1 MTIKALIF
9 DLDGTL
15 AETEETHRA
24 AFNATF
30 AAHGLDWHWSRDDYA
45 VLLKTGGGK
54 ERLRAFQAGLPE
66 AARLPEAE
74 LVRLHAEKTE
84 TFGRMIAEGAVG
96 LRPGVEDL
104 ILHAR
109 EADMAIAMATTTSR
123 PNVEVLARTCWGKP
137 ADRVF
142 DVIAS
147 GDEVERKK
155 PDPAIYRLALD
166 RLGLPPRECL
176 AFEDSHIGLQSA
188 RAAGLGV
195 VITPS
200 TYTANEDFTGA
211 AHCAPTL
218 EQRNWPLILK
228 AMLLSY

>member
-1 MTIKALIF
+1 MTIRALIF

-24 AFNATF
+24 AFNASF
-30 AAHGLDWHWSRDDYA
+30 AARGLDWHWSREDYA

-66 AARLPEAE
+66 AARLPEAD

-84 TFGRMIAEGAVG
+84 TYGRMIAEGAVG

-109 EADMAIAMATTTSR
+109 EAEMAIAMATTSSR
-123 PNVEVLARTCWGKP
+123 PSVEALVRACWGKP

-142 DVIAS
+142 DVIAA
-147 GDEVERKK
+147 GDEVARKK
-155 PDPAIYRLALD
+155 PDPGIYRLALE
-166 RLGLPPRECL
+166 RLGLPARDCL

-200 TYTANEDFTGA
+200 TYTEDDDFTGA
-211 AHCAPTL
+211 AYCAPTL
-218 EQRNWPLILK
+218 EQHNWPLILK
-228 AMLLSY
+228 AMLLSC